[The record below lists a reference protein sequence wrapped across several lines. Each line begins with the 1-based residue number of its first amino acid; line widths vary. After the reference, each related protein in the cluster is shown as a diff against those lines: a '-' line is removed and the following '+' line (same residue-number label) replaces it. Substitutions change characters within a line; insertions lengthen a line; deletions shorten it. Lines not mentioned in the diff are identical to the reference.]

1 MNALDTRKMLTVPA
15 VDASLSDHLVEAVSK
30 AAAAHPVHRHSGEMY
45 RRYAQALSS
54 SVVWNLALLTLGS
67 VISAFAINAFAVPN
81 GFIGGG
87 LSGLALLLNNFHDG
101 LSVGEIY
108 FLLNIPLMFLGWMLI
123 SRRFIWYTLYG
134 MVCLSVSLV
143 VVQFP
148 VHLEDKFLAALAY
161 GAVSGV
167 GWGFGLRSLG
177 SLGGMDVVGLVL
189 HRRFNI
195 SIGSVNAVFSAAVFL
210 VGLACLDVPQV
221 LYSLASVFVASWVL
235 DYSLGMFAQKKVLLI
250 VSDKPEAICSMIGD
264 KLHRGCTLLQG
275 KGGFTGTDRQ
285 VLLTVISTMQ
295 VKQLEDAVYEI
306 DSKSFV
312 ITLNALNVLGEGF
325 SMRKCY

>member
-1 MNALDTRKMLTVPA
+1 MNALDNRKLLTVPIL
-15 VDASLSDHLVEAVSK
+15 DASLSDQLMEAVANAS
-30 AAAAHPVHRHSGEMY
+30 AHPVPHTLGGLY

-54 SVVWNLALLTLGS
+54 SVVWNLTLLTLGS

-123 SRRFIWYTLYG
+123 SRRFILYTLYG

-148 VHLEDKFLAALAY
+148 VHLEDKFLAALAF
-161 GAVSGV
+161 GAVSGI

-177 SLGGMDVVGLVL
+177 SLGGMDVVGLIL
-189 HRRFNI
+189 HRRYNV
-195 SIGSVNAVFSAAVFL
+195 SIGTVNSVFSAAVFL
-210 VGLACLDVPQV
+210 AGLVFLDVSLV

-235 DYSLGMFAQKKVLLI
+235 DYSLGMFARKKVLLI
-250 VSDKPEAICSMIGD
+250 VSNNSDAICSMIGD

-306 DSKSFV
+306 DPKSFV